1 MNNVEN
7 VSTEITV
14 PFLTAYSGSFATKD
28 GKEISYYRMVI
39 KSNRGVKELSI
50 TAGLYDEVKDY
61 AAGDISVKFVYDF
74 EHEKARLDVL

>member
-7 VSTEITV
+7 VATEISV
-14 PFLTAYSGSFATKD
+14 PFLTAYSGSFTTKD

-50 TAGLYDEVKDY
+50 SEALYDEVKDY
-61 AAGDISVKFVYDF
+61 GAGDISVKFVYDF
-74 EHEKARLDVL
+74 EHDKAKLDVI